1 MKNIYDTYVVSL
13 KDELSRRK
21 SIEKQLDR
29 LDIKFHFIDAVDLR
43 DISHDIVATHIKV
56 DTLSSIKRE
65 MTKGEVGCALSHLE
79 CYRNFISSSNSDWAW
94 IIEDDAS
101 LDNLN
106 SKIIGDLLT
115 SVNYLDVDVLILGY
129 SKLSKDNESIFYKM
143 EPLSKL
149 TQSGDILIG
158 MPWRNWTCGTVSYC
172 IRRSSAEKMLA
183 YFDDGKVSTVAD
195 DWLFFKEQVKL
206 KIAHCRPLLV
216 FEDFLTFRSSLETE
230 RATVSRK
237 KFKFLDSIR
246 ILRGCFRK
254 ILMKLIR

>member
-1 MKNIYDTYVVSL
+1 MIYKTYVVSL
-13 KDELSRRK
+13 KDEFSRRE

-29 LDIKFHFIDAVDLR
+29 LEAKFHFIDAVDLR
-43 DISHDIVATHIKV
+43 KVSHDIVTTHIKV
-56 DTLSSIKRE
+56 DMLSSIKRA

-79 CYRNFISSSNSDWAW
+79 CYRHFIFSSDSDWAW
-94 IIEDDAS
+94 IIEDDAN

-106 SKIIGDLLT
+106 PQNIADLLT
-115 SVNYLDVDVLILGY
+115 SVDCLDVDVLILGY
-129 SKLSKDNESIFYKM
+129 SKLSKDKESIFYKM

-149 TQSGDILIG
+149 TQSGDTLIG
-158 MPWRNWTCGTVSYC
+158 MPWRNWTCGTVSYL

-216 FEDFLTFRSSLETE
+216 FEDFLNFRSSLEVE
-230 RATVSRK
+230 RAAVSRK
-237 KFKFLDSIR
+237 KINFLDTIR
-246 ILRGCFRK
+246 VLRGFFRM